1 MIGTQPD
8 LSRRNTTIW
17 SIQMYESDDKT
28 SEEWDEFLHTQA
40 DIGDYYLDQEAF
52 DYRPTQHEMQ
62 MLALQ
67 GRALLFIESLKRK

>member
-1 MIGTQPD
+1 
-8 LSRRNTTIW
+8 
-17 SIQMYESDDKT
+17 MYESDDKT
-28 SEEWDEFLHTQA
+28 SEEWDEFLNTQA

>member
-1 MIGTQPD
+1 
-8 LSRRNTTIW
+8 
-17 SIQMYESDDKT
+17 MYEGDDISSK
-28 SEEWDEFLHTQA
+28 EWDAFLNIQA

-67 GRALLFIESLKRK
+67 GQALLFIDSLKRK

>member
-1 MIGTQPD
+1 
-8 LSRRNTTIW
+8 
-17 SIQMYESDDKT
+17 MYEGDDISSK
-28 SEEWDEFLHTQA
+28 EWDAFLNIQA

-67 GRALLFIESLKRK
+67 GQALLFIDSLRRK

>member
-1 MIGTQPD
+1 
-8 LSRRNTTIW
+8 
-17 SIQMYESDDKT
+17 MYESGDKT